1 MSYDLAIARLRIAA
15 RDVSCADPFADSKTV
30 WTFAAVILNNS
41 VDWPRDFTDMIWNC
55 HNNHPYI

>member
-41 VDWPRDFTDMIWNC
+41 VDWPRDFTVNFQ
-55 HNNHPYI
+55 